1 MHKKNNIVKTKDEVI
16 YMEDLRGKIRDEIEK
31 LEEMIKANEDKEKI
45 EKQRKKLDEILEKYL
60 KDL

>member
-1 MHKKNNIVKTKDEVI
+1 
-16 YMEDLRGKIRDEIEK
+16 MEDLRGKIRDEIEK
-31 LEEMIKANEDKEKI
+31 LEEMIKANGDKEKI

>member
-31 LEEMIKANEDKEKI
+31 LEEMIKANENKEKI